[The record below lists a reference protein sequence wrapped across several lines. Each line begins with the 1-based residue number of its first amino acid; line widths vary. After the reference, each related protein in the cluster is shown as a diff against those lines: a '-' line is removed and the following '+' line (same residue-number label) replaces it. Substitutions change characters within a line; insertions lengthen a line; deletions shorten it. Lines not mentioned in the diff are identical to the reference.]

1 MFTQTAIDDSIA
13 KYPKF
18 NWVICHSPYST
29 AFDGVEGTDWGHS
42 HHELGISLG
51 RTIGSE
57 FLAYLQYFSFHFSHN
72 LFYRYDLYWARSGT
86 FYRYGD
92 GGYINVRT
100 LFFKLV
106 TQQLQ

>member
-29 AFDGVEGTDWGHS
+29 AFDGVEGTDWGHT

-57 FLAYLQYFSFHFSHN
+57 FLTYLQYFSLITFSTGTIFIGQGQEHSIDMEMVDISMYVPYFSN
-72 LFYRYDLYWARSGT
+72 L
-86 FYRYGD
+86 
-92 GGYINVRT
+92 
-100 LFFKLV
+100 
-106 TQQLQ
+106 